1 VQHGHH
7 QVEGGAFLRADEVKG
22 HKINTAQNSAQRRHG
37 HEESTLEFSNSKE
50 AGKRTRLLFVPEAQA
65 NGEDDNYGNGQEVE
79 VSETRRS
86 REVFDLYAPGVRLKN
101 SKGTGG
107 VGSEAARHSRVRQQI
122 LHHQI
127 CSGYVRWKLSCKDKK
142 GSMAEDV
149 SNRCFKLDKCSR
161 KKRVVLGHQDTWK
174 KKNLRARSSE
184 HENNNAVALVLTES
198 YLQVAECTAGNRH
211 LHGEFRV
218 AKSRQ
223 QRRDS
228 GH

>member
-1 VQHGHH
+1 M
-7 QVEGGAFLRADEVKG
+7 
-22 HKINTAQNSAQRRHG
+22 
-37 HEESTLEFSNSKE
+37 ESSNSKE
-50 AGKRTRLLFVPEAQA
+50 AGKTTRLLFVPEAQA

-101 SKGTGG
+101 SKGTSG
-107 VGSEAARHSRVRQQI
+107 VGSEAARHSRVRQQV

-127 CSGYVRWKLSCKDKK
+127 CSGYVRWKLSCEDKK

-174 KKNLRARSSE
+174 KKDLRARSSE
-184 HENNNAVALVLTES
+184 HETNNAVALVLTES
-198 YLQVAECTAGNRH
+198 YLQVAECTAGDRH